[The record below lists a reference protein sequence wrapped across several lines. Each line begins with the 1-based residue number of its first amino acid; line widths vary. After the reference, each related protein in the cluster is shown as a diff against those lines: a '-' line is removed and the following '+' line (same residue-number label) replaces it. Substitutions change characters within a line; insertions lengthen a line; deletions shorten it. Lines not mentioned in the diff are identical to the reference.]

1 MTLTSAQSHILV
13 VEDDPSLAEWIVD
26 YLTSNNYLV
35 TLANR
40 GDEAIHL
47 IRDDMP
53 DLLLLDVNL
62 PAKNGFEVCRE
73 VRPFFHNPIL
83 MLTARGEEADEI
95 LGLEAGASDY
105 LIKPV
110 RPRALLTRLERLLGK
125 TDAVQLKKVTHNSF
139 SINLESRDV
148 QLDNERLNLSST
160 EFDLLWLLAS
170 NAGKVM
176 SRDDIVAELR
186 GIDYDGFDRSVDILI
201 SRIRKKLHDNTTK
214 PYRIKTVRGKGYLF
228 APDAW

>member
-1 MTLTSAQSHILV
+1 MNRSASPSHILV

-26 YLTSNNYLV
+26 YLTANHYLV

-40 GDEAIHL
+40 GDEAVQL

-62 PAKNGFEVCRE
+62 PAKNGFEICRE
-73 VRPFFHNPIL
+73 VRPFYDNPIL

-95 LGLEAGASDY
+95 LGLESGASDY

-125 TDAVQLKKVTHNSF
+125 SDAVSNKRVTLNSF
-139 SINLESRDV
+139 SINLESRDAV
-148 QLDNERLNLSST
+148 LDSKRINLSST
-160 EFDLLWLLAS
+160 EFDLLWLLAN
-170 NAGKVM
+170 NAGRVM

-201 SRIRKKLHDNTTK
+201 SRIRKKVNDNTSK

>member
-1 MTLTSAQSHILV
+1 MSDASHILV

-26 YLTSNNYLV
+26 YLSANHYLV

-40 GDEAIHL
+40 GDEAVRL
-47 IRDDMP
+47 IREDMP
-53 DLLLLDVNL
+53 DLLILDVNL
-62 PAKNGFEVCRE
+62 PAKNGFDICRE

-83 MLTARGEEADEI
+83 MLTARGEEADEV

-125 TDAVQLKKVTHNSF
+125 TDAVSNKKVVHDSF
-139 SINLESRDV
+139 CINLESRDL
-148 QLDNERLNLSST
+148 QLDNERINLSST

-176 SRDDIVAELR
+176 SRDDIVGELR

-201 SRIRKKLHDNTTK
+201 SRIRKKVKDNTSK